1 MANNFFCFQ
10 LLQLYSRR
18 LGSFTKFTQSE
29 CAGMLMDLPTSSSS
43 FCPRTGTGHSLK
55 TESSR
60 LAAGG

>member
-29 CAGMLMDLPTSSSS
+29 CAGMLMDLPTQQKQGA
-43 FCPRTGTGHSLK
+43 R
-55 TESSR
+55 
-60 LAAGG
+60 AAAITQMLI